1 MDMVQRPPVV
11 RLYQGEV
18 CADFFAGGGG
28 TSTGIEMAI
37 GRSPDVAINHD
48 KQALAMHS
56 KNHPDT
62 VHIPTD
68 VFEVDPVKATGG
80 KPCAFAWFSPDCT
93 FFSKASGGKPFRDP
107 SKARRV
113 RGLAWVVV
121 KWAEAP
127 EAVRPRVIFVEN
139 VEEFQK
145 WGALGKNGR
154 PDPLKQGC
162 NFTRWVGRLRK
173 AGYQVEWLER
183 RASDYGAPTS
193 RKRLFVIA
201 RRDGKP
207 IVWPVP
213 THGPK
218 TARPYRTAAE
228 CIDFTLPVPSIFLTQ
243 EQAKAWARENG
254 CGAPKRPLAEA
265 TLRRIARGIER
276 YVLGNAQPF
285 LVPVRHQGSDDRVNS
300 VHEPMRTIPASDREV
315 ALVVP
320 FLTEHANASNQRN
333 LAVDEPMRT
342 LCANV
347 KGGHFALVAPTLIQT
362 GYGERHGQR
371 PRSLDLHQP
380 LGTAVGGGVKHALV
394 AAFLAKHNG
403 GHEAT
408 GQMLLEPAHT
418 ITTQD
423 QKALVVS
430 HLTKLYGT
438 SQHGAS
444 IDDPMPTVT
453 ANGNHIAEV
462 RAFLVKYYGNEKE
475 GRPIQLPLDTIVTK
489 DRFALVTVTI
499 AGEEYVIADIGM
511 RMLTPR
517 ELFIAQ
523 GFPRDYHIEEG
534 IDEFDAP
541 MKFTKKTQTRLV
553 GNSVPPHLAAA
564 LIGANLPD
572 ELRVEA
578 IA

>member
-1 MDMVQRPPVV
+1 MNIVSRSPIV
-11 RLYQGEV
+11 RLYQSEV

-28 TSTGIEMAI
+28 TSTGIQMAI

-48 KQALAMHS
+48 KQALAMHA
-56 KNHPDT
+56 KNHPRT

-127 EAVRPRVIFVEN
+127 DSVRPRVIFVEN

-145 WGALGKNGR
+145 WGALGRNGR
-154 PDPLKQGC
+154 PHPLKQGR
-162 NFTRWVGRLRK
+162 NFIRWVGRLRK
-173 AGYQVEWLER
+173 AGYQVEWRER

-201 RRDGKP
+201 RRDNKP
-207 IVWPVP
+207 IVWPIP

-218 TARPYRTAAE
+218 TSRPYRTAAE
-228 CIDFTLPVPSIFLTQ
+228 CLDFTLPVPSIFLTQ
-243 EQAKAWARENG
+243 DQAKAWSREHG
-254 CGAPKRPLAEA
+254 CGAPRRPLAEA
-265 TLRRIARGIER
+265 TLRRIAKGIDR

-285 LVPVRHQGSDDRVNS
+285 V
-300 VHEPMRTIPASDREV
+300 IPTMPTNDCKV
-315 ALVVP
+315 ALITP

-333 LAVDEPMRT
+333 LAVNQPMRT
-342 LCANV
+342 LCAQV
-347 KGGHFALVAPTLIQT
+347 KGGHF
-362 GYGERHGQR
+362 
-371 PRSLDLHQP
+371 
-380 LGTAVGGGVKHALV
+380 ALV

-403 GHEAT
+403 GAT
-408 GQMLLEPAHT
+408 
-418 ITTQD
+418 
-423 QKALVVS
+423 
-430 HLTKLYGT
+430 
-438 SQHGAS
+438 

-453 ANGNHIAEV
+453 ANGNYIAEV

-489 DRFALVTVTI
+489 DRFALVTITL

-523 GFPRDYHIEEG
+523 GFPLDYHIEEG

-541 MKFTKKTQTRLV
+541 VKFTKKTQTRLV

-564 LIGANLPD
+564 LIGANLP
-572 ELRVEA
+572 EPLEA
-578 IA
+578 